1 MSLPIRTLP
10 VVERWDC
17 HGCGIC
23 CRGTVVELDAGDI
36 ARLQSQR
43 WAEHPEYR
51 GQKIVIRRGWWPAR
65 YELAKRPDGSCIF
78 LTPQGRCRI
87 HEQFGLEAKPLVCQ
101 MFPLQVVP
109 LERFAYLT
117 LRRYCP
123 SAAADRGRTLESH
136 HREARALVERWQKRP
151 RAAQPPPLVAG
162 HRATWDQVLTITD
175 VLDGLV
181 RDARYPLVRRLVH
194 VVEFCDLL
202 EGCRLDRL
210 DRPRLGELADMLQ
223 TAAVR
228 DGGHVFRD
236 RQAPDART
244 GRLFRQAVFEYLA
257 LHPQFSA
264 EAGWAGRFRLL
275 GEAAAFHRGTG
286 RVPRRGLPFAQTTF
300 EALERPLGALE
311 PQTLRPLEALFEA
324 SAASLRFAMLG
335 RRRWPLTHS
344 ARALVLGHPVA
355 LWTLRLACADRPP
368 AEADMLQAVAMLDR
382 GETYP
387 PFTGR
392 RHQIRLLAMAR
403 AGGLA
408 RLLAWYAR

>member
-23 CRGTVVELDAGDI
+23 CRGTVVELDADDI
-36 ARLQSQR
+36 ARLKSQG
-43 WAEHPEYR
+43 WTQHPDYR
-51 GQKIVIRRGWWPAR
+51 GQKIVVRRRWWPAR

-136 HREARALVERWQKRP
+136 QRMARALIERWQKRP
-151 RAAQPPPLVAG
+151 RPAQPPPLVAG
-162 HRATWDQVLTITD
+162 YHATWDQVLTITD

-181 RDARYPLVRRLVH
+181 RDARYPLVRRLAH

-202 EGCRLDRL
+202 EHCRLDRL
-210 DRPRLGELADMLQ
+210 DRPRLAELADMLRI
-223 TAAVR
+223 AAVR

-236 RQAPDART
+236 RQAPDVRT

-264 EAGWAGRFRLL
+264 EAGWPGRFRLL

-286 RVPRRGLPFAQTTF
+286 RVPRRGLPFAETTF
-300 EALERPLGALE
+300 EALERPIGALDA
-311 PQTLRPLEALFEA
+311 PTLRPLEALFEA

-355 LWTLRLACADRPP
+355 MWTLRLACSPGPP
-368 AEADMLQAVAMLDR
+368 AETDMLQAVAMLDR

-392 RHQIRLLAMAR
+392 RHQIRLAAMAR

-408 RLLAWYAR
+408 RLLAWYGR

>member
-23 CRGTVVELDAGDI
+23 CQGTVVELDADDI
-36 ARLQSQR
+36 RRLESQR
-43 WAEHPEYR
+43 WSEHPDYR
-51 GQKIVIRRGWWPAR
+51 GQRIVVRRGWWRAR

-78 LTPQGRCRI
+78 LTPEGRCRI
-87 HEQFGLEAKPLVCQ
+87 HQQYGLEAKPLVCQ

-123 SAAADRGRTLESH
+123 SAAADRGRPLDAH
-136 HREARALVERWQKRP
+136 HRLARALIERWQKRP

-162 HRATWDQVLTITD
+162 HRATWDEVLTVTD

-181 RDARYPLVRRLVH
+181 RDARYPLVRRLAH
-194 VVEFCDLL
+194 VVEFCELL

-210 DRPRLGELADMLQ
+210 DRPRLAELAGMLQ

-228 DGGHVFRD
+228 DAGHVFRD
-236 RQAPDART
+236 RQAPDGRT

-257 LHPQFSA
+257 LHPRFSA
-264 EAGWAGRFRLL
+264 EAGWPGRFRLL

-286 RVPRRGLPFAQTTF
+286 RVPRRGLPFPETTF
-300 EALERPLGALE
+300 EALERPLGVLSLDV
-311 PQTLRPLEALFEA
+311 LRPLEALFEA

-335 RRRWPLTHS
+335 RRRWPITQS
-344 ARALVLGHPVA
+344 ARALAFGHPVA
-355 LWTLRLACADRPP
+355 MWTLRLACGDRPP
-368 AEADMLQAVAMLDR
+368 SEADMLQAVAMLDR
-382 GETYP
+382 GETYA

-403 AGGLA
+403 AGGLT
-408 RLLAWYAR
+408 RLLAWYGR

>member
-23 CRGTVVELDAGDI
+23 CRGTVVELDADDVR
-36 ARLQSQR
+36 RLQSQH

-51 GQKIVIRRGWWPAR
+51 AQKIVVRRGWWPAR

-87 HEQFGLEAKPLVCQ
+87 HERFGLEAKPLVCQ

-123 SAAADRGRTLESH
+123 SAAADRGQTLESH
-136 HREARALVERWQKRP
+136 HRLAPALIERWQKRP
-151 RAAQPPPLVAG
+151 RPAQPPPLVAG
-162 HRATWDQVLTITD
+162 HRARWDQALTITD
-175 VLDGLV
+175 ALDGLV
-181 RDARYPLVRRLVH
+181 RDGSFPLVRRLVH

-210 DRPRLGELADMLQ
+210 DRPRLAELVDMLRV
-223 TAAVR
+223 TAVR
-228 DGGHVFRD
+228 DAGHVFRA
-236 RQAPDART
+236 RQPPDVRT
-244 GRLFRQAVFEYLA
+244 ARLFRQAVFEYLA
-257 LHPQFSA
+257 LHPQFSP
-264 EAGWAGRFRLL
+264 EAGWPGRFRLL

-286 RVPRRGLPFAQTTF
+286 RVPRRGLPFAETTF
-300 EALERPLGALE
+300 EALEQPLGVLSAE
-311 PQTLRPLEALFEA
+311 ALRPLEALFEA
-324 SAASLRFAMLG
+324 SAASLRFAMLA
-335 RRRWPLTHS
+335 RRRWPLTLS
-344 ARALVLGHPVA
+344 ARALVLSHPVA
-355 LWTLRLACADRPP
+355 MWTLRWACGQRPP
-368 AEADMLQAVAMLDR
+368 AQADMLQAVAMLDR

-387 PFTGR
+387 SFTGR

-403 AGGLA
+403 TGGLA
-408 RLLAWYAR
+408 RLLAWYGR